1 MVRPTLTES
10 ISVVTTR
17 QVEIEITAEMVIDM
31 LRNAGL
37 TLPDNA
43 DVCVMVPGGGDWS
56 NMRLD
61 IGVDAPLTVRY
72 EEVTRS

>member
-1 MVRPTLTES
+1 MVRPTIIVST
-10 ISVVTTR
+10 VTTR
-17 QVEIEITAEMVIDM
+17 KVEIEITAEMVIEM
-31 LRNAGL
+31 LRNAGH
-37 TLPDNA
+37 TIPANA
-43 DVCVMVPGGGDWS
+43 GVFVMVPGGGDWS